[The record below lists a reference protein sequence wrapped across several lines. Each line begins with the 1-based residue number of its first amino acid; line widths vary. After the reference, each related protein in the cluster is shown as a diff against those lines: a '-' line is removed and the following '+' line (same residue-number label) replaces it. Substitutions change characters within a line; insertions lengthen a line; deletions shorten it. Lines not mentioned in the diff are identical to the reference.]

1 MSGVSHGAVITTL
14 IGEEVVGDEKSQGT
28 LAAPNGSLYGMPY
41 YNRRVVKFNPEDKS
55 MTEIGPVFIDLDASD
70 GKWKQGVMTDTGVI
84 YSFPSG
90 FGSWYDRGI
99 LKIDT
104 NTDDVTEDGIHP
116 YPEDAPHEDGDA
128 MWLSCAVALDGCIYF
143 MPYGALRIMKLD
155 PNNDDI
161 MTSVGDD
168 LGDEEEKYIGTVIG
182 IDGH

>member
-1 MSGVSHGAVITTL
+1 MGLGN
-14 IGEEVVGDEKSQGT
+14 GT
-28 LAAPNGSLYGMPY
+28 V
-41 YNRRVVKFNPEDKS
+41 R
-55 MTEIGPVFIDLDASD
+55 
-70 GKWKQGVMTDTGVI
+70 
-84 YSFPSG
+84 
-90 FGSWYDRGI
+90 RGI

-104 NTDDVTEDGIHP
+104 NTDDVTEDDIHP
-116 YPEDAPHEDGDA
+116 YPEDEPHEDSNA
-128 MWLSCAVALDGCIYF
+128 MWVSCAVALDGCIYF